1 MSRDL
6 MALDRWVLDHAEL
19 QALYLLEKGWATLEK
34 LGDILKETNFNSGLW
49 DTYAPAF
56 GTTNDA
62 AAEGLGARSGFSN
75 PLHQLASHKDYPL
88 IPAVGGWMAFNN
100 FDDMAFRKDC
110 RQPWPANDPITFQR
124 EDSSYI
130 APQDIR
136 LNGGL
141 ADSDGLDLGST
152 IYRVSTPQKMA
163 FIRTLKARITAI
175 GLDQSG
181 YSGHSFRR
189 GAATAAAIAG
199 YADFEIQLLGRRRSD
214 TYKLYL
220 DVPRNRVLSLSAR
233 LHVAAAPP
241 AVS

>member
-1 MSRDL
+1 MSHSGWIFDRPKGLGRSGELRGWGEDHEVAV
-6 MALDRWVLDHAEL
+6 ALDQRTGVPEAWWDV
-19 QALYLLEKGWATLEK
+19 Q
-34 LGDILKETNFNSGLW
+34 ETNFNSGLW

-56 GTTNDA
+56 GPTNDA

-110 RQPWPANDPITFQR
+110 RQPWPAKDPITFQR

-141 ADSDGLDLGST
+141 ADSDGLDLGIAAAAGDE
-152 IYRVSTPQKMA
+152 IYSRRSIWPRGRKTFA
-163 FIRTLKARITAI
+163 SITCSH
-175 GLDQSG
+175 Q
-181 YSGHSFRR
+181 
-189 GAATAAAIAG
+189 TAALGGKFVVTMRAAG
-199 YADFEIQLLGRRRSD
+199 W
-214 TYKLYL
+214 
-220 DVPRNRVLSLSAR
+220 
-233 LHVAAAPP
+233 
-241 AVS
+241 